1 MQGLKSTGCEKV
13 ESNMDGYDAKTYDC
27 FRGVAGSFDAT
38 IRGIKACIE
47 NGIPVRCNVMET
59 KMNIF
64 GLKKI
69 VDKAY
74 EIGVREVCVV
84 PLESGGR
91 AKVNTQLA
99 FQEDDVEELRAF
111 YKDVVQ
117 WFDEKYG
124 ETDMVLCT
132 PNMLN
137 IGDEGRYAKVFDSSG
152 IMPACGAGKI
162 HCTVDP
168 YGDVK
173 LCPSDEHVLKEEKNN
188 LLEKD
193 MKQIWKDSS
202 VLNWIRGAE
211 FIKCQRCGERCEFS
225 CPLARKERKEEFICS
240 FKQVMH

>member
-1 MQGLKSTGCEKV
+1 MSRRKIEQAKLQYWAGMIRDCQHSGLK
-13 ESNMDGYDAKTYDC
+13 
-27 FRGVAGSFDAT
+27 
-38 IRGIKACIE
+38 
-47 NGIPVRCNVMET
+47 T
-59 KMNIF
+59 K
-64 GLKKI
+64 
-69 VDKAY
+69 
-74 EIGVREVCVV
+74 E
-84 PLESGGR
+84 
-91 AKVNTQLA
+91 
-99 FQEDDVEELRAF
+99 
-111 YKDVVQ
+111 
-117 WFDEKYG
+117 
-124 ETDMVLCT
+124 
-132 PNMLN
+132 
-137 IGDEGRYAKVFDSSG
+137 
-152 IMPACGAGKI
+152 CGAGKI

>member
-1 MQGLKSTGCEKV
+1 MKNVKP
-13 ESNMDGYDAKTYDC
+13 
-27 FRGVAGSFDAT
+27 T
-38 IRGIKACIE
+38 IVGRIRKEAFGGIYYERDRLVIE
-47 NGIPVRCNVMET
+47 LLN
-59 KMNIF
+59 
-64 GLKKI
+64 
-69 VDKAY
+69 DSAY
-74 EIGVREVCVV
+74 EILSLCQQG
-84 PLESGGR
+84 
-91 AKVNTQLA
+91 KTQEEIEQYLLSEYEA
-99 FQEDDVEELRAF
+99 DPHLIKDDLQEYLRAF

>member
-1 MQGLKSTGCEKV
+1 MEDVMKNVKP
-13 ESNMDGYDAKTYDC
+13 
-27 FRGVAGSFDAT
+27 T
-38 IRGIKACIE
+38 IVGRIRKEAFGGIY
-47 NGIPVRCNVMET
+47 
-59 KMNIF
+59 
-64 GLKKI
+64 
-69 VDKAY
+69 Y
-74 EIGVREVCVV
+74 ER
-84 PLESGGR
+84 
-91 AKVNTQLA
+91 
-99 FQEDDVEELRAF
+99 
-111 YKDVVQ
+111 DVVQ

-225 CPLARKERKEEFICS
+225 FPLARKKRKEEFICS

>member
-1 MQGLKSTGCEKV
+1 MEDVMKNVKP
-13 ESNMDGYDAKTYDC
+13 
-27 FRGVAGSFDAT
+27 T
-38 IRGIKACIE
+38 IVGRIRKEAFGGIYYERDRLVIE
-47 NGIPVRCNVMET
+47 LLN
-59 KMNIF
+59 
-64 GLKKI
+64 
-69 VDKAY
+69 DSAY
-74 EIGVREVCVV
+74 EILSLCQQG
-84 PLESGGR
+84 
-91 AKVNTQLA
+91 KTQEEIEQYLLSEYEA
-99 FQEDDVEELRAF
+99 DPHLIKDDLQEYLRAF